1 MKTLLWAGRKIK
13 LKNLDLLLDLSKEFP
28 VEIATGISHEELQ
41 EKIMNCHAVLLPSYS
56 EVCPNFILE
65 AVSFG
70 KPFIMTEE
78 TGLREIYDKGGIF
91 VNPFDKKALKQA
103 ISDMLDDAKYEQ
115 YKNGLASVRVARS
128 WSDVARD
135 FINICQ

>member
-128 WSDVARD
+128 WNDVARD